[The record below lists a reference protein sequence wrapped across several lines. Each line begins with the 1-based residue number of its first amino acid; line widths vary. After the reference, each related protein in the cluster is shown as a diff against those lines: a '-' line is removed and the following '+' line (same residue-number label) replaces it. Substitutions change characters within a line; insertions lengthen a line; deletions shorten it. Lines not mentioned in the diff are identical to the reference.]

1 MASLGQLQLW
11 QKRAQDRVKKY
22 EKLVV
27 DSKKREK
34 DLVAKIKVK
43 AAEDK
48 KTAADKKAK
57 SATKKKAAP
66 KKAAAKK
73 APVAKKA
80 APSKSRKAKT
90 ASV

>member
-34 DLVAKIKVK
+34 DLAAKIKVK
-43 AAEDK
+43 AVEDK
-48 KTAADKKAK
+48 KVVADKKAK
-57 SATKKKAAP
+57 SVGKKTAAP
-66 KKAAAKK
+66 KKAASKK
-73 APVAKKA
+73 APVAKKV
-80 APSKSRKAKT
+80 APSRSRKAS

>member
-22 EKLVV
+22 EKLVI

-48 KTAADKKAK
+48 KVAADKKAK
-57 SATKKKAAP
+57 TVTKKKAAP
-66 KKAAAKK
+66 KKAAK
-73 APVAKKA
+73 APAKKA
-80 APSKSRKAKT
+80 APSKSRKAKP